1 MLLQSPQLKNYHLSD
16 MEENKELD
24 LKSVKV
30 YRTLEGTIFELITA
44 IILIV
49 TYAVAIA
56 KNYFDFDNFQGKHMA
71 TIVISVFSI
80 ALLVMAYYPRNISI
94 GGKAE
99 NIRQVEISIRTIR
112 IYAVKFALFCLLM
125 VTISPDNPIIHT
137 AFGIAIVA
145 TALISTFF
153 FNKAK

>member
-1 MLLQSPQLKNYHLSD
+1 
-16 MEENKELD
+16 MEENKEFD

-30 YRTLEGTIFELITA
+30 HRTLEGTIFEIITA

-125 VTISPDNPIIHT
+125 VTISPDNPIIKT
-137 AFGIAIVA
+137 AFVIAIVA
-145 TALISTFF
+145 TALISTLFH
-153 FNKAK
+153 NKAK

>member
-1 MLLQSPQLKNYHLSD
+1 MLLPSPQLKNSHLSD

-30 YRTLEGTIFELITA
+30 YRTLEGTIFELVTA
-44 IILIV
+44 IILVV

-56 KNYFDFDNFQGKHMA
+56 KNYFDFVNFQGKHMA
-71 TIVISVFSI
+71 TIVISVISI
-80 ALLVMAYYPRNISI
+80 AFLVMAYSPKNISI

-125 VTISPDNPIIHT
+125 VAISPDNPIIHT

-145 TALISTFF
+145 TALISSFF
-153 FNKAK
+153 LNKAK

>member
-1 MLLQSPQLKNYHLSD
+1 M
-16 MEENKELD
+16 
-24 LKSVKV
+24 KSVKV
-30 YRTLEGTIFELITA
+30 HRTLEGTIFEIITA
-44 IILIV
+44 VILIV

-80 ALLVMAYYPRNISI
+80 ALLVMAYYPSNISI

-99 NIRQVEISIRTIR
+99 NIRQVEISIRTVR
-112 IYAVKFALFCLLM
+112 IFAVKFALFCLLM
-125 VTISPDNPIIHT
+125 VAISPDNPIIHT

-153 FNKAK
+153 LNRAK

>member
-1 MLLQSPQLKNYHLSD
+1 MSD
-16 MEENKELD
+16 FNIKD
-24 LKSVKV
+24 VKV
-30 YRTLEGTIFELITA
+30 HRTLEGTIFELVTA
-44 IILIV
+44 IILVV

-56 KNYFDFDNFQGKHMA
+56 KNYFDFVNFQGKHMA
-71 TIVISVFSI
+71 TIVISVISI
-80 ALLVMAYYPRNISI
+80 AFLVMAYSPKNISI

-125 VTISPDNPIIHT
+125 VAISPDNPIIHT

-153 FNKAK
+153 LNKAKRL

>member
-1 MLLQSPQLKNYHLSD
+1 
-16 MEENKELD
+16 MEENKEFD

-30 YRTLEGTIFELITA
+30 HRTLEGTIFEIITA
-44 IILIV
+44 VILIV

-56 KNYFDFDNFQGKHMA
+56 KNYFDFDNFDNFQGKHMT
-71 TIVISVFSI
+71 TIILSAISI
-80 ALLVMAYYPRNISI
+80 ALLVMAYYPKDISI

-112 IYAVKFALFCLLM
+112 IFAVKFALFCLLM
-125 VTISPDNPIIHT
+125 VAISPDNPIIHT

-153 FNKAK
+153 LNKAK

>member
-1 MLLQSPQLKNYHLSD
+1 MSD
-16 MEENKELD
+16 FKLED
-24 LKSVKV
+24 IKV
-30 YRTLEGTIFELITA
+30 YRTLEGTIFELVTA
-44 IILIV
+44 IILVV

-71 TIVISVFSI
+71 TIVLSVLSI
-80 ALLVMAYYPRNISI
+80 LLLVMAYYPKNISI

-99 NIRQVEISIRTIR
+99 NIRQVEISIRTVR
-112 IYAVKFALFCLLM
+112 IFAVKFALFCLLM
-125 VTISPDNPIIHT
+125 VAISPDNPIIHT

-153 FNKAK
+153 LNKAK

>member
-1 MLLQSPQLKNYHLSD
+1 M
-16 MEENKELD
+16 KEQFNIKD
-24 LKSVKV
+24 VKV
-30 YRTLEGTIFELITA
+30 HRTLEGTIFELVTA
-44 IILIV
+44 IILVV

-71 TIVISVFSI
+71 TIVISVLSI
-80 ALLVMAYYPRNISI
+80 LLLAMAYSPKNISI

-99 NIRQVEISIRTIR
+99 NIRQVEISIRTVR
-112 IYAVKFALFCLLM
+112 IFAVKFALFCLLM

-153 FNKAK
+153 LNKAK

>member
-1 MLLQSPQLKNYHLSD
+1 
-16 MEENKELD
+16 MEENKEVD
-24 LKSVKV
+24 LKSIKV
-30 YRTLEGTIFELITA
+30 YRTLEGTIFELVTA

-56 KNYFDFDNFQGKHMA
+56 KNYFDFDNFQGKHMT
-71 TIVISVFSI
+71 TIVISVLSI
-80 ALLVMAYYPRNISI
+80 AFLVMAYYPRNISI

-153 FNKAK
+153 LNKAK

>member
-1 MLLQSPQLKNYHLSD
+1 MLLPSPLLKNYHLSN
-16 MEENKELD
+16 MEENKKFD

-30 YRTLEGTIFELITA
+30 HRTLEGTIFELVTA

-71 TIVISVFSI
+71 TIVISVLSI
-80 ALLVMAYYPRNISI
+80 LLLVMAYSPKNISI

-112 IYAVKFALFCLLM
+112 VFAVKFALFCLLM

-145 TALISTFF
+145 TALVSTFF
-153 FNKAK
+153 LNKAK

>member
-1 MLLQSPQLKNYHLSD
+1 MLLPSPLLKNYHLSN
-16 MEENKELD
+16 MEENKKFD

-30 YRTLEGTIFELITA
+30 HRTLEGTIFELVTA

-71 TIVISVFSI
+71 TIVISVLSI
-80 ALLVMAYYPRNISI
+80 LLLVMAYSPKNISI

-112 IYAVKFALFCLLM
+112 VFAVKFALFCLLM

-137 AFGIAIVA
+137 AFGLAIVA
-145 TALISTFF
+145 TALVSTFF
-153 FNKAK
+153 LNKAK

>member
-1 MLLQSPQLKNYHLSD
+1 MSD
-16 MEENKELD
+16 FD

-30 YRTLEGTIFELITA
+30 HRTLEGTIFEIITA

-71 TIVISVFSI
+71 TIVISVLSI

-153 FNKAK
+153 LNRAK

>member
-1 MLLQSPQLKNYHLSD
+1 MSD
-16 MEENKELD
+16 FNIKD
-24 LKSVKV
+24 VKV
-30 YRTLEGTIFELITA
+30 HRTLEGTIFELVTA
-44 IILIV
+44 IILVV

-56 KNYFDFDNFQGKHMA
+56 KNYFDFDDFQGKHMA
-71 TIVISVFSI
+71 TIVLSVLSI
-80 ALLVMAYYPRNISI
+80 LLLVMAYSPKNISI
-94 GGKAE
+94 GGKVE

-125 VTISPDNPIIHT
+125 VAISPDNPIIHT

-153 FNKAK
+153 LNKAKRL

>member
-1 MLLQSPQLKNYHLSD
+1 
-16 MEENKELD
+16 MEENKEFD

-30 YRTLEGTIFELITA
+30 HRTLEGTIFEIITA
-44 IILIV
+44 VILIV

-99 NIRQVEISIRTIR
+99 NIRQVEISIRTVR
-112 IYAVKFALFCLLM
+112 IFAVKFALFCLLM
-125 VTISPDNPIIHT
+125 VAISPDNPIIHT

-153 FNKAK
+153 LNRAK

>member
-1 MLLQSPQLKNYHLSD
+1 

-24 LKSVKV
+24 LKSIKV

-71 TIVISVFSI
+71 TIVISVISI
-80 ALLVMAYYPRNISI
+80 AFLVMAYSPKNISI

-99 NIRQVEISIRTIR
+99 NIRQVEVAIRTIR

-125 VTISPDNPIIHT
+125 VTVSPDNPIIKT
-137 AFGIAIVA
+137 AFGIAIVV
-145 TALISTFF
+145 TALVSTIIFR
-153 FNKAK
+153 KLK

>member
-1 MLLQSPQLKNYHLSD
+1 MSD
-16 MEENKELD
+16 FNIKD
-24 LKSVKV
+24 VKV
-30 YRTLEGTIFELITA
+30 YRTLEGTIFELVTA
-44 IILIV
+44 IILVV

-71 TIVISVFSI
+71 TIVLSVLSI
-80 ALLVMAYYPRNISI
+80 LLLVMAYSPKNISI
-94 GGKAE
+94 GGKVE

-145 TALISTFF
+145 TALISSFF
-153 FNKAK
+153 LNKAK

>member
-1 MLLQSPQLKNYHLSD
+1 
-16 MEENKELD
+16 MEENKKFD

-30 YRTLEGTIFELITA
+30 HRTLEGTIFELVTA

-71 TIVISVFSI
+71 TIVLSVLSI
-80 ALLVMAYYPRNISI
+80 LLLVMAYSPKNISI

-153 FNKAK
+153 LNKAK

>member
-1 MLLQSPQLKNYHLSD
+1 
-16 MEENKELD
+16 MEENKEFD

-30 YRTLEGTIFELITA
+30 HRTLEGTIFEIITA

-71 TIVISVFSI
+71 TIVISVLSI

-99 NIRQVEISIRTIR
+99 NIRQVEISIRTVR
-112 IYAVKFALFCLLM
+112 IFAVKFALFCLLM
-125 VTISPDNPIIHT
+125 VAISPDNPIIHT

-153 FNKAK
+153 LNRAK

>member
-1 MLLQSPQLKNYHLSD
+1 
-16 MEENKELD
+16 MEENKEFD

-30 YRTLEGTIFELITA
+30 HRTLEGTIFEIITA
-44 IILIV
+44 VILIV
-49 TYAVAIA
+49 TYAVAIT

-71 TIVISVFSI
+71 TIVISVLSI

-99 NIRQVEISIRTIR
+99 NIRQVEISIRTVR
-112 IYAVKFALFCLLM
+112 IFAVKFALFCLLM
-125 VTISPDNPIIHT
+125 VAISPDNPIIHT

-153 FNKAK
+153 LNRAK

>member
-1 MLLQSPQLKNYHLSD
+1 MSD
-16 MEENKELD
+16 FNIKD
-24 LKSVKV
+24 VKV
-30 YRTLEGTIFELITA
+30 HRTLEGTIFELVTA
-44 IILIV
+44 IILVV

-71 TIVISVFSI
+71 TIVLSVLSI
-80 ALLVMAYYPRNISI
+80 LLLVMAYSPKNISI
-94 GGKAE
+94 GGKVE

-125 VTISPDNPIIHT
+125 VAISPDNPIIHT

-153 FNKAK
+153 LNKAKRL

>member
-1 MLLQSPQLKNYHLSD
+1 MNEQFDIK
-16 MEENKELD
+16 K
-24 LKSVKV
+24 VKV
-30 YRTLEGTIFELITA
+30 YRTLEGTIFEIITA

-153 FNKAK
+153 LNKAK

>member
-1 MLLQSPQLKNYHLSD
+1 

-56 KNYFDFDNFQGKHMA
+56 KNYFDFDNLQGKHMA

-125 VTISPDNPIIHT
+125 VTISPDNPIIKT
-137 AFGIAIVA
+137 AFVIAIVA
-145 TALISTFF
+145 TALISTLFH
-153 FNKAK
+153 NKAK

>member
-1 MLLQSPQLKNYHLSD
+1 

-24 LKSVKV
+24 LKSIKV

-125 VTISPDNPIIHT
+125 VTISPDNPIIKT
-137 AFGIAIVA
+137 AFVIAIVA
-145 TALISTFF
+145 TALISTLFH
-153 FNKAK
+153 NKAK

>member
-1 MLLQSPQLKNYHLSD
+1 MSD
-16 MEENKELD
+16 FD

-30 YRTLEGTIFELITA
+30 HRTLEGTIFELVTA

-71 TIVISVFSI
+71 TVVLSVLSI
-80 ALLVMAYYPRNISI
+80 LLLVMAYSPKNISI

-112 IYAVKFALFCLLM
+112 FFAVKFALFCLLM
-125 VTISPDNPIIHT
+125 VAISPDNPIIHT

-153 FNKAK
+153 LNKAK

>member
-1 MLLQSPQLKNYHLSD
+1 MSD
-16 MEENKELD
+16 FD

-30 YRTLEGTIFELITA
+30 HRTLEGTIFEIITA

-99 NIRQVEISIRTIR
+99 NIRQVEISIRTVR
-112 IYAVKFALFCLLM
+112 IFAVKFALFCLLM
-125 VTISPDNPIIHT
+125 VAISPDNPIIHT

-153 FNKAK
+153 LNRAK

>member
-1 MLLQSPQLKNYHLSD
+1 
-16 MEENKELD
+16 MEENKEFD

-30 YRTLEGTIFELITA
+30 HRTLEGTIFEIITA

-71 TIVISVFSI
+71 TIVISVLSI

-125 VTISPDNPIIHT
+125 VTISPDNPIIKT
-137 AFGIAIVA
+137 AFVIAIVA

-153 FNKAK
+153 HNKAK

>member
-1 MLLQSPQLKNYHLSD
+1 MSD
-16 MEENKELD
+16 FD

-30 YRTLEGTIFELITA
+30 HRTLEGTIFELVTA

-71 TIVISVFSI
+71 TVVLSVLSI
-80 ALLVMAYYPRNISI
+80 LLLVMAYSPKNISI

-112 IYAVKFALFCLLM
+112 IFAVKFALFCLLM
-125 VTISPDNPIIHT
+125 VALSPDNPIIHT